1 MQRLLRPLLAIL
13 FVLAVIAFAFTYTVR
28 FTEKAVLTT
37 FGRAGDNAVI
47 ESPGLKF
54 KLPYP
59 IQSVTK
65 YDTRNRVLQTRSQ
78 QQQTADNSQIIVEAF
93 ATWRVS
99 NPLTFF
105 QRFSNAGSRPEDHY
119 EQAEDILRN
128 VLRSA
133 LSETSKYRLEDLFNS
148 DPNGSKLG
156 ELESRIFAEIMGTE
170 DSAAAVSASGDSTRG
185 TPGTGVRHLS
195 DYGIEVTMV
204 GINRIVLPQDTT
216 DEVIG
221 RMGAN
226 RDALAAELEAQG
238 NARATAIRA
247 KAEADARKI
256 RAFADRRAAEVRAK
270 GESEAAEFLRMQS
283 GEPELAVFLQNLEMM
298 KSAMSKRFTLVL
310 SASDFGMGL
319 FSPSALEGFDAG
331 EIPLELPADSE
342 LFSGRAGRDS
352 LIRNDMMG
360 DGPLS
365 DGTPSGGQA
374 LEREDR

>member
-1 MQRLLRPLLAIL
+1 MQRFLRPLLAIL

-28 FTEKAVLTT
+28 FTEKAVVTT
-37 FGRAGDNAVI
+37 FGRAGENAVI
-47 ESPGLKF
+47 EEPGLKF

-65 YDTRNRVLQTRSQ
+65 YDTRTRVLQTRSQ

-105 QRFSNAGSRPEDHY
+105 QRFSNAPGGRAEDHF

-133 LSETSKYRLEDLFNS
+133 LSETSKYRLEELFS
-148 DPNGSKLG
+148 AEQNGSKLA
-156 ELESRIFAEIMGTE
+156 ELEQRVFDEIVGTQGE
-170 DSAAAVSASGDSTRG
+170 ADAGDAV
-185 TPGTGVRHLS
+185 TGFRRLS
-195 DYGIEVTMV
+195 DYGVEVTMV
-204 GINRIVLPQDTT
+204 GINRIVLPEDTT

-226 RDALAAELEAQG
+226 RDALASELESQG

-247 KAEADARKI
+247 EAEKGANII
-256 RAFADRRAAEVRAK
+256 RAFANRRAAEIRAK
-270 GESEAAEFLRMQS
+270 GEEEAAEFLAMQS
-283 GEPELAVFLQNLEMM
+283 SEPELAVFLQNVEMM
-298 KSAMSKRFTLVL
+298 KAAMSKRFTLVL

-319 FSPSALEGFDAG
+319 FSPSALEGLGAG
-331 EIPLELPADSE
+331 EIPVRLPDDTE
-342 LFSGRAGRDS
+342 MFSGRASRDS

-360 DGPLS
+360 TANGDGK
-365 DGTPSGGQA
+365 
-374 LEREDR
+374 DR

>member
-1 MQRLLRPLLAIL
+1 MQRFLRPLLAIL

-28 FTEKAVLTT
+28 FTEKAVVTT
-37 FGRAGDNAVI
+37 FGRAGENAVI
-47 ESPGLKF
+47 EEPGLKF

-65 YDTRNRVLQTRSQ
+65 YDTRIRVLQTRSQ

-93 ATWRVS
+93 AAWRVS

-105 QRFSNAGSRPEDHY
+105 QRFSNAPGGRAEDHF

-133 LSETSKYRLEDLFNS
+133 LSETSKYRLEELFNG
-148 DPNGSKLG
+148 DPNGSKLA
-156 ELESRIFAEIMGTE
+156 ELEQRVFAEIVGTE
-170 DSAAAVSASGDSTRG
+170 EGAAADAAS
-185 TPGTGVRHLS
+185 GTGVRRLS
-195 DYGIEVTMV
+195 DYGVEVTMV
-204 GINRIVLPQDTT
+204 GINRIVLPEDTT

-256 RAFADRRAAEVRAK
+256 RAFANRRAAEIRAK
-270 GESEAAEFLRMQS
+270 GEDEAAEFLALQS
-283 GEPELAVFLQNLEMM
+283 GEPELAVFLQNVEMM
-298 KSAMSKRFTLVL
+298 KDAMSKRFTLVL

-319 FSPSALEGFDAG
+319 FSPSALDRFGAG
-331 EIPLELPADSE
+331 EIPIKLPQDSE
-342 LFSGRAGRDS
+342 LFSGRVSRDS
-352 LIRNDMMG
+352 MIRDAVTG
-360 DGPLS
+360 DG
-365 DGTPSGGQA
+365 
-374 LEREDR
+374 EDR